1 MTREEY
7 LKELNKAFGDF
18 KFFEAD
24 HHYEYKGKR
33 VGMSVTRLI
42 EEYTQEFDSQAIAE
56 KVATKNKK
64 NYDYATIQLKYYNPL
79 EIDYNGCEERYE
91 ELKEMLKQPITIQE
105 VLDEWKQKNQ
115 YACDKGHLGHLY
127 AQSLWNGE
135 NVLDEIEKFTNGLET
150 LLDKILDQADNFYH
164 DYQDRLEH
172 LADEFVIGSE
182 EYDIASAIDHLFIN
196 KLTGGLVLVDYKTNS
211 DIHKNERY
219 AKNMKV
225 PLSHLKDF
233 TLNHYYIQLSIYKY
247 IVEKYTN
254 LKFEEMFIVWFS
266 ENIDNYQIIE
276 VPYLKNEVEEILENR
291 RVKNMNGMGVLIMG
305 ASGSG
310 KSTSLRN
317 LPAKE
322 TAIINITNKPMPF
335 RNKDGKTIVTLKDF
349 AKEGEKDL
357 TYEELYK
364 RIIATIKGTKKK
376 IIVIDDSSYMMAFEN
391 FEKATNKGYDKFTT
405 MAKNYYDLIKSAISC
420 GDEKIVYVIT
430 HEEIDDVNQLYRP
443 KTIGKMLSNQLVIEG
458 LFSIV
463 LRSMYKNG
471 EYIFQTQ
478 NDGTSVCK
486 SPMDMFQEK
495 EIPND
500 LFEVDKIVREY
511 YGFKPLDKEESEDK

>member
-1 MTREEY
+1 MTKEEC

-18 KFFEAD
+18 KFFEKD
-24 HHYEYKGKR
+24 HHYEYKGER
-33 VGMSVTRLI
+33 IGMSVTRLI

-56 KVATKNKK
+56 RVA
-64 NYDYATIQLKYYNPL
+64 
-79 EIDYNGCEERYE
+79 
-91 ELKEMLKQPITIQE
+91 LKENKTIQE
-105 VLDEWKQKNQ
+105 VLNEWKQKNEW
-115 YACDKGHLGHLY
+115 ACKKGSICHEY
-127 AQSLWNGE
+127 AQSCWNK
-135 NVLDEIEKFTNGLET
+135 EIQMIDKQLYTQPQKQT
-150 LLDKILDQADNFYH
+150 LLWIFNQTDNFYN
-164 DYQDRLEH
+164 DYKNRLEH
-172 LADEFVIGSE
+172 LADEYVIGSE
-182 EYDIASAIDHLFIN
+182 EYNIASAIDHLFIN
-196 KLTGGLVLVDYKTNS
+196 KITGGLVLVDYKTNS

-225 PLSHLKDF
+225 PLSHLKDT
-233 TLNHYYIQLSIYKY
+233 TLNHYAIQLSIYKY
-247 IVEKYTN
+247 IVEKYTD

-266 ENIDNYQIIE
+266 ENIENYQIIE
-276 VPYLKNEVEEILENR
+276 VPYLEKEVKEILENR
-291 RVKNMNGMGVLIMG
+291 RVKNMNGIGVLLMG

-317 LPAKE
+317 LPAEE

-335 RNKDGKTIVTLKDF
+335 RKKENITIVTLKDF
-349 AKEGEKDL
+349 EKDGEKDL
-357 TYEELYK
+357 SYEELYK
-364 RIIATIKGTKKK
+364 RIIATIKATKKK
-376 IIVIDDSSYMMAFEN
+376 IIVIDDSSYLMTFEN

-420 GDEKIVYVIT
+420 EDEKIVYIIT

-478 NDGTSVCK
+478 SDGNSVAK
-486 SPMDMFQEK
+486 SPIDMFESK

-500 LFEVDKIVREY
+500 LFEVDKAIREY
-511 YGFKPLDKEESEDK
+511 YGFKKIGGK

>member
-1 MTREEY
+1 MTRDEY

-18 KFFEAD
+18 KFYEED
-24 HHYEYKGKR
+24 HHYEYKGQR
-33 VGMSVTRLI
+33 VGISVTRLI
-42 EEYTQEFDSQAIAE
+42 EDYTNEFDAQAVAE
-56 KVATKNKK
+56 KVA
-64 NYDYATIQLKYYNPL
+64 
-79 EIDYNGCEERYE
+79 E
-91 ELKEMLKQPITIQE
+91 KQGKSVQE

-150 LLDKILDQADNFYH
+150 PLDKILDQADNFYH

-172 LADEFVIGSE
+172 LVDEFIIGSI
-182 EYDIASAIDHLFIN
+182 EYDVCSAIDHLFVS

-211 DIHKNERY
+211 DIHKNEKY

-247 IVEKYTN
+247 LVEKYTN
-254 LKFEEMFIVWFS
+254 LKIEEMFIVYFS
-266 ENIDNYQIIE
+266 ENIENYEIIE
-276 VPYLKNEVEEILENR
+276 IPYLKDEVEEILENR
-291 RVKNMNGMGVLIMG
+291 RCKNMNGMGVLLMG

-317 LPAKE
+317 LPAEE
-322 TAIINITNKPMPF
+322 TAIINITNKPIPF
-335 RNKDGKTIVTLKDF
+335 KNKDNKKIVCLKDF
-349 AKEGEKDL
+349 EAKD
-357 TYEELYK
+357 YDELYK
-364 RIIATIKGTKKK
+364 KIIQAIKGTKKR
-376 IIVIDDSSYMMAFEN
+376 IVVVDDSSYMMSFEN
-391 FEKATNKGYDKFTT
+391 FEKATNKGYDKFTN
-405 MAKNYYDLIKSAISC
+405 MAKNYYDLIKSAINC
-420 GDEKIVYVIT
+420 DGEKIVYIIT

-463 LRSMYKNG
+463 LRSVYKNG

-486 SPMDMFQEK
+486 SPMDLFEEK
-495 EIPND
+495 EMPND
-500 LFEVDKIVREY
+500 LFEVDKKIREY
-511 YGFKPLDKEESEDK
+511 YGFKPITEKVEEVEEK